1 MSRWTVLLPQP
12 VAVKALELLRKQSD
26 LEVIVLSPEEKERVF
41 EFLPRA
47 HALLVR
53 SGFKVTKEVIDQAVH
68 LQVICRVGVGLDN
81 IDVEHAKKKGIAVY
95 NVPGGNATSVAEHT
109 LTFIFALAKDLFFY
123 DRRVREGDWGS
134 RHSYRAL
141 ELSGK
146 TLGLV
151 GFGAIGQE
159 VARMSLALG
168 MRVLFFDPFVP
179 CDILPGAEKVA
190 SLLDLLAQSDFV
202 SLHVPLSEATWHLI
216 GREELRH
223 MKPKA
228 FLINV
233 ARGAVVDEEALY
245 EALKEGWIRGA
256 ALDVFSEEP
265 PPKDHPLLSLPNVIL
280 TPHVAGLTKESTE
293 RVAVQAAERVIEFFR
308 KLRGECCGESKN

>member
-1 MSRWTVLLPQP
+1 MPSWTVLLPQP
-12 VAVKALELLRKQSD
+12 IAQKALDLLKEQKT

-41 EFLPRA
+41 AFLPRA

-53 SGFKVTKEVIDQAVH
+53 SGFKVTKEVIDQAPH

-81 IDVEHAKKKGIAVY
+81 IDVEYARSRGIAVY
-95 NVPGGNATSVAEHT
+95 NVPGGNAISVAEHT
-109 LTFIFALAKDLFFY
+109 LALLFALAKDLFWY

-134 RHSYRAL
+134 RHSYRAS
-141 ELSGK
+141 ELFGK

-151 GFGAIGQE
+151 GFGTIGRE
-159 VARMSLALG
+159 VARICLSLG
-168 MRVLFFDPFVP
+168 MRVLFFDPFVE
-179 CDILPGAEKVA
+179 DASVLPGAEKVE
-190 SLLDLLAQSDFV
+190 SLSELLMQSDFV
-202 SLHVPLSEATWHLI
+202 SLHVPLSEATRHLI
-216 GREELRH
+216 GREELRL
-223 MKPKA
+223 MKPTA

-256 ALDVFSEEP
+256 ALDVFAEEP
-265 PPKDHPLLSLPNVIL
+265 PPKDHPFFSLPNVIL

-293 RVAVQAAERVIEFFR
+293 RVAVQAAERIIEFF
-308 KLRGECCGESKN
+308 KKS